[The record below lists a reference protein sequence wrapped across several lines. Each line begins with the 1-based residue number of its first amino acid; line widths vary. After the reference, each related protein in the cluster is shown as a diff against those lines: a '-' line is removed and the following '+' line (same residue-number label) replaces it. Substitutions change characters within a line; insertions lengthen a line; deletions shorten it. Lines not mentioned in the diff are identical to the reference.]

1 MSPPD
6 VMETRAHTTQDGM
19 LQLEL
24 DVGVADVDV
33 TVIIRLIP
41 PAHAQVE
48 GNGWPIDF
56 FEKVAGSM
64 PHIETPTQG
73 EFQERLPLR

>member
-1 MSPPD
+1 MPPD

-41 PAHAQVE
+41 PAQAHVD

-56 FEKVAGSM
+56 LDRKS
-64 PHIETPTQG
+64 T
-73 EFQERLPLR
+73 RLNSSHRH